1 MKSHFGELQIQ
12 IMYVGM
18 YSTSWIVICFPYNF
32 CLLQRIIRV
41 LKSSYLD
48 STIIQI
54 KRRYLNS
61 AAFKVSRLYKK
72 FYLIALL
79 WLV

>member
-1 MKSHFGELQIQ
+1 
-12 IMYVGM
+12 MYVLQFVNC
-18 YSTSWIVICFPYNF
+18 YVFFHTICLPQRVIWI
-32 CLLQRIIRV
+32 

-48 STIIQI
+48 STIIEI
-54 KRRYLNS
+54 KGHYLNS